1 MSDRP
6 SYTIHPQPSRLAGS
20 GCMDFSIDRLNRQS
34 PLSEEELQLTFE
46 GIESSEYLTNQPD
59 TVAELNI
66 NRSYDDLL
74 DVSTTYLGPDLIQ
87 SNHVFNAEPSFP
99 ITLDCHTDGEL
110 LGGGKLDILL
120 DTGASKSYMSKA
132 FYMQHPHLHKFPKFQ
147 SATRHLQVGNGALV
161 PALFVIPLVFKI
173 QGHIFEVYT
182 LVSEI
187 QDKMDLILGVK
198 NIFELEGIV
207 NTRICSVKFL
217 NRSLPIFPVA
227 HHKIKPGRMAYV
239 KVRIPFVEKLSG
251 IAIVKLL
258 YQYHIGTMRVRIDSN
273 QSIIKIINNTEET
286 IHYTPQL
293 AIGIVDIR
301 SLGYY
306 NVSKSIMFFDK
317 RGNDRI
323 PPPPY
328 RVPKL
333 HPHNY
338 YKAKEMEEQSVQD
351 KEKKDLYP
359 WLDKD
364 DPHRDMTDEEILDKY
379 IDLSN
384 SDLTLDEKET
394 LMDTI
399 KEHKQAFSLR
409 DEIGQCP
416 NIKIDIDVIDDSPF
430 FVRPFP
436 IHEEDKPIMDSY
448 MAKLVSL
455 GILTKNNTTHTSP
468 VMLVSRKGT
477 KNKRPVVDFRLL
489 NTRIMRRNT
498 ATPLLRDIF
507 KMLGRSKCEVLSC
520 VDLKDAFHSLGLTDK
535 AKEFCGILPYFGSPH
550 YRYEV
555 LPMGLSIS
563 PQVWITYIENLLEGI
578 PNRQSYI
585 AIMDDLML
593 HGLKAN
599 HMQLFKQLLVSLI
612 LHGLKLSPR
621 KCQLFMKHLVYLG
634 NVFHIENGV
643 ITITPMKSRIEAIQK
658 LLPPTT
664 VKGCKSFCGMV
675 NYLSLFCKDLQKT
688 LKPIYELTR
697 KEMPFYWTEFHQ
709 KAFEQVKELL
719 IKPPV
724 LHLPRPGGRF
734 ILYCDTS
741 KTHTGSSLWQMQDG
755 KPRLLGYASKSLPD
769 VCKNYSIT
777 ELEMTGLAIN
787 IHLWKHLL
795 LRVEFDCAVDHRALP
810 YIMKSKNLPATGRI
824 IRLLEHLAG
833 YSFNMYYVKGKDMI
847 LCDYLSSI
855 AVDNGDP
862 GEVIPISFNALA
874 QYRLAIDHITESF
887 MITHFMV
894 ATRSSTSAEGIKLPP
909 VHGAQKGVDP
919 AFKPESQA
927 GSKKV
932 LLKPTIQ
939 SPIKSPAQTPVTVR
953 TPVSSGHQVLSTP
966 PL

>member
-1 MSDRP
+1 M
-6 SYTIHPQPSRLAGS
+6 
-20 GCMDFSIDRLNRQS
+20 
-34 PLSEEELQLTFE
+34 
-46 GIESSEYLTNQPD
+46 
-59 TVAELNI
+59 
-66 NRSYDDLL
+66 
-74 DVSTTYLGPDLIQ
+74 
-87 SNHVFNAEPSFP
+87 
-99 ITLDCHTDGEL
+99 
-110 LGGGKLDILL
+110 
-120 DTGASKSYMSKA
+120 
-132 FYMQHPHLHKFPKFQ
+132 HKFPKFQ
-147 SATRHLQVGNGALV
+147 SATKHLQVGNGALV
-161 PALFVIPLVFKI
+161 PALFIIPLVFKI

-187 QDKMDLILGVK
+187 QDKMDLILGIK

-227 HHKIKPGRMAYV
+227 HHKIKPGRMPCV
-239 KVRIPFVEKLSG
+239 KVGIPFVEKLSG

-258 YQYHIGTMRVRIDSN
+258 YQYHIGTMRVCIDSN
-273 QSIIKIINNTEET
+273 QSIIKMINNTEET
-286 IHYTPQL
+286 VYYTPQL
-293 AIGIVDIR
+293 AMGIVDIR

-328 RVPKL
+328 RVPKR

-338 YKAKEMEEQSVQD
+338 YKAKEMKEQSVQD
-351 KEKKDLYP
+351 KEKNDLYP
-359 WLDKD
+359 WLDKN

-379 IDLSN
+379 VDLSN

-394 LMDTI
+394 LMNTI

-621 KCQLFMKHLVYLG
+621 KCQLFMKHLVYLE

-658 LLPPTT
+658 LLPPST

-697 KEMPFYWTEFHQ
+697 KEMPFYWTDFHQ
-709 KAFEQVKELL
+709 KAFEQVKDLL
-719 IKPPV
+719 IKPP
-724 LHLPRPGGRF
+724 
-734 ILYCDTS
+734 
-741 KTHTGSSLWQMQDG
+741 
-755 KPRLLGYASKSLPD
+755 
-769 VCKNYSIT
+769 
-777 ELEMTGLAIN
+777 
-787 IHLWKHLL
+787 
-795 LRVEFDCAVDHRALP
+795 
-810 YIMKSKNLPATGRI
+810 
-824 IRLLEHLAG
+824 
-833 YSFNMYYVKGKDMI
+833 
-847 LCDYLSSI
+847 SI
-855 AVDNGDP
+855 A
-862 GEVIPISFNALA
+862 F
-874 QYRLAIDHITESF
+874 T
-887 MITHFMV
+887 
-894 ATRSSTSAEGIKLPP
+894 
-909 VHGAQKGVDP
+909 
-919 AFKPESQA
+919 
-927 GSKKV
+927 
-932 LLKPTIQ
+932 
-939 SPIKSPAQTPVTVR
+939 
-953 TPVSSGHQVLSTP
+953 
-966 PL
+966 